1 MSSKRRRFSRELK
14 AKVALEALRGDRTL
28 HESADGIQARRLI
41 GDWVRFDN
49 LERPH
54 SALDG
59 RIPAE
64 ADRGDPPVE
73 MWTSRSA
80 LCPHLHRRNN
90 SNRTIQPR
98 GFWRPEKQP
107 EYTLTQP
114 PDGPKRW
121 GHLSGT
127 TRVHGVR
134 KRTFGRCCSTSFN
147 RTGCAEEE
155 RRFGSC
161 GRFVF

>member
-1 MSSKRRRFSRELK
+1 MRTSSKRRRFSRELK

-28 HESADGIQARRLI
+28 HESADGFQARRLI
-41 GDWVRFDN
+41 GDWVRFYN

-59 RIPAE
+59 RTPAE

-121 GHLSGT
+121 ATSVALLG
-127 TRVHGVR
+127 
-134 KRTFGRCCSTSFN
+134 ST
-147 RTGCAEEE
+147 
-155 RRFGSC
+155 
-161 GRFVF
+161 V